1 MIKINESLE
10 HLDMENKVTPLL
22 SIDEY
27 KSRLGEDSNIITL
40 TFIVSAKKV
49 GEDLVNWLERGYD
62 FIIDAEISPGEVF
75 DKKFL
80 VFAECDRLS
89 SMAFRIVEIVE
100 DLETL
105 TGLKLEDWK
114 VKIGNKKYPLSKEVI
129 EKLVPLSASD
139 YNRAN
144 DEELNEMRDLA
155 GLTVN
160 GTYDRDDEALKQMQR
175 QAGIR

>member
-1 MIKINESLE
+1 M
-10 HLDMENKVTPLL
+10 DMENKVTPLL

-27 KSRLGEDSNIITL
+27 KSRLGEDSSIMVL

-62 FIIDAEISPGEVF
+62 FIIDAEISPGEVL
-75 DKKFL
+75 DKKYL

-89 SMAFRIVEIVE
+89 SMAFRIIEIVE

-105 TGLKLEDWK
+105 TGLELSDWK

-139 YNRAN
+139 YTRAN
-144 DEELNEMRDLA
+144 DEELNEMKDIA
-155 GLTVN
+155 GLAIN
-160 GTYDRDDEALKQMQR
+160 GSYDKEDELLKQMQR